1 MIRGFPNARGLCE
14 ILRKTCVCL
23 LEGKKDSFLTKG
35 ENVSKGMYKN
45 I

>member
-1 MIRGFPNARGLCE
+1 MIMGFPDAKGLCE

-23 LEGKKDSFLTKG
+23 LEGRKDSFLAKG
-35 ENVSKGMYKN
+35 KNVSKGMYKN